1 MKNECLGET
10 VVTSAAAQF
19 VSARSDGRALPGF
32 PGVLPGSLEEA
43 YAVQDEVLRLTT
55 RRLGGWKVAMIAPAF
70 RDRYRAER
78 LVGPVFADAV
88 RSVADGGTVEA
99 LVFEGG
105 FAAVEAEFVV
115 RVTGEPPADPQDWLG
130 DVGGFATLHV
140 GSEIASSPLATIN
153 QLGPGAVIADHGN
166 NAGAIVGPWIA
177 PGLMRDWSQ
186 LASVTRVQGAPVGEG
201 SAARVPGGPFAAVA
215 FLARQLA
222 GRGRYLAKGDVVLTG
237 MTTGVHDVLPGQTAR
252 LEFDGVG
259 GFDIRFAAYPRRRR
273 AAAS

>member
-1 MKNECLGET
+1 M
-10 VVTSAAAQF
+10 TSAAAQF
-19 VSARSDGRALPGF
+19 VSARSDGRALSGF

-55 RRLGGWKVAMIAPAF
+55 RRLGGWKVAMIPPAF
-70 RDRYRAER
+70 HARYSAER
-78 LVGPVFADAV
+78 LVGPVFADLV
-88 RSVADGGTVEA
+88 QTVTDGGAVDA
-99 LVFEGG
+99 LIFEGG

-115 RVTGEPPADPQDWLG
+115 RVTGEPPSDPQDWLG
-130 DVGGFATLHV
+130 DVGAFATLHV

-153 QLGPGAVIADHGN
+153 QLGPGAVISDHGN
-166 NAGAIVGPWIA
+166 NAGAIVGPRIE
-177 PGLMRDWSQ
+177 PGQMRDWST
-186 LASVTRVQGAPVGEG
+186 LASATRVEGVPVGEG

-222 GRGRYLAKGDVVLTG
+222 GRGRSLAKGDVVLTG

-252 LEFDGVG
+252 LEFEGVG
-259 GFDIRFAAYPRRRR
+259 SFDIRFAAYPHRRR